1 MTDFEYEKCKT
12 ILDYY
17 KGTHEY
23 AAYLLDKFNNPN
35 NKNITSILEKENIFA
50 SLVGFITNILL
61 SVKEDIIENKGN
73 LVYESKLL
81 VDELE
86 KSVSL
91 ISKQT
96 DKGYLINNYL
106 VKDAPSVVQLI
117 RNKIA
122 HGNFTLDLTHGRI
135 ILNVDNEKVVLRI
148 ENLANFVYVALVKF
162 NEQINGNKYTRR
174 LLINDKI
181 DTKRKKL
188 VTNKKELIRIMSNM
202 KELKITLET
211 KKGYKMDVVARNALD
226 DAIRVFNK
234 RPTLKVFDILSEQL
248 SPEYKVTYEVHKIK
262 DFGFEYFAT
271 SFLSLVRPDT
281 LYYDEMYAL
290 EEKMTKILN
299 GRPKNSH
306 LISNQNN
313 IVHLNAI
320 KTTRSIDFI
329 TLQKYFNEL
338 SPSAVFSTEE
348 FSSCLISMFNSLF
361 SYALDDI
368 YESKSILNDGII
380 NCLDFSKLD
389 FSLLTIN
396 SLDPSPRELKS
407 ILEIRKSRI
416 KKIEEINKSIK
427 KSELQIMNLEQI
439 GLTDKIPPL
448 KERINNNLE
457 AISILNEEVNNYN
470 IKLNIFKDNYT
481 YFINNAIVNGIR
493 NSIAHGH
500 YTFSLTE
507 NFDTSKIYFKDIY
520 EGNITF
526 SCEVKIGDFLS
537 TLINNEPVVTDYINS
552 VLSNKKV
559 R

>member
-12 ILDYY
+12 VLDYY

-35 NKNITSILEKENIFA
+35 NKNISSILEKENIFA
-50 SLVGFITNILL
+50 ALVGFITNILL

-117 RNKIA
+117 RNKLA

-148 ENLANFVYVALVKF
+148 EDLANFVYVALVKF

-202 KELKITLET
+202 KELKVTLET
-211 KKGYKMDVVARNALD
+211 KKGYKMDVVARNTLD

-262 DFGFEYFAT
+262 DFGFENFAT
-271 SFLSLVRPDT
+271 SFISMVRPGT

-320 KTTRSIDFI
+320 KTTKSIDFI

-368 YESKSILNDGII
+368 YESKSILDDGII

-416 KKIEEINKSIK
+416 KKIEELNKSIK
-427 KSELQIMNLEQI
+427 KSEQQIINLEQI
-439 GLTDKIPPL
+439 GLTDKILPL
-448 KERINNNLE
+448 KERINKNLE

-481 YFINNAIVNGIR
+481 YFINNAIINGIR

-526 SCEVKIGDFLS
+526 SCEAKIGDFLT
-537 TLINNEPVVTDYINS
+537 TLVNNEQVVTDYINS

>member
-1 MTDFEYEKCKT
+1 
-12 ILDYY
+12 
-17 KGTHEY
+17 
-23 AAYLLDKFNNPN
+23 
-35 NKNITSILEKENIFA
+35 
-50 SLVGFITNILL
+50 
-61 SVKEDIIENKGN
+61 
-73 LVYESKLL
+73 
-81 VDELE
+81 
-86 KSVSL
+86 
-91 ISKQT
+91 
-96 DKGYLINNYL
+96 
-106 VKDAPSVVQLI
+106 
-117 RNKIA
+117 
-122 HGNFTLDLTHGRI
+122 
-135 ILNVDNEKVVLRI
+135 
-148 ENLANFVYVALVKF
+148 
-162 NEQINGNKYTRR
+162 
-174 LLINDKI
+174 
-181 DTKRKKL
+181 
-188 VTNKKELIRIMSNM
+188 MSNM
-202 KELKITLET
+202 KELKVTLET
-211 KKGYKMDVVARNALD
+211 KKGYKMDVVARNTLD

-262 DFGFEYFAT
+262 DFGFENFAT
-271 SFLSLVRPDT
+271 SFISMVRPGT

-320 KTTRSIDFI
+320 KTTKSIDFI

-368 YESKSILNDGII
+368 YESKSILDDGII

-416 KKIEEINKSIK
+416 KKIEELNKSIK
-427 KSELQIMNLEQI
+427 KSEQQIINLEQI
-439 GLTDKIPPL
+439 GLTDKILPL
-448 KERINNNLE
+448 KERINKNLE

-481 YFINNAIVNGIR
+481 YFINNAIINGIR

-526 SCEVKIGDFLS
+526 SCEAKIGDFLT
-537 TLINNEPVVTDYINS
+537 TLVNNEQVVTDYINS

>member
-35 NKNITSILEKENIFA
+35 NKNISSILEKENIFA
-50 SLVGFITNILL
+50 ALVGFITNILL

-117 RNKIA
+117 RNKLA

-148 ENLANFVYVALVKF
+148 EDLANFVYVALVKF

-202 KELKITLET
+202 KELKVTLET
-211 KKGYKMDVVARNALD
+211 KKGYKMDVVARNTLD

-262 DFGFEYFAT
+262 DFGFENFAT
-271 SFLSLVRPDT
+271 SFISMVRPGT

-320 KTTRSIDFI
+320 KTTKSIDFI

-368 YESKSILNDGII
+368 YESKSILDDGII

-416 KKIEEINKSIK
+416 KKIEELNKSIK
-427 KSELQIMNLEQI
+427 KSEQQIINLEQI
-439 GLTDKIPPL
+439 GLTDKILPL
-448 KERINNNLE
+448 KERINKNLE

-481 YFINNAIVNGIR
+481 YFINNAIINGIR

-526 SCEVKIGDFLS
+526 SCEAKIGDFLT
-537 TLINNEPVVTDYINS
+537 TLVNNEQVVTDYINS